1 MESLK
6 AINPNNTI
14 IESNKLIREMFD
26 YTITKRQFDLIY
38 AIISLVK
45 CTDNEFTEYAVPYKT
60 LGMIF
65 NPSNPDCKI
74 TYNDIEKAVN
84 GIMKSCFRIVTD
96 EKKYY
101 YHWVETAVLDE
112 KEHMVTFRL
121 NKDVQQFYLQLKTGE
136 YSAYLLKDLLS
147 LSTLFQANLF
157 RYLVANAGFSN
168 DIMIS
173 IDKAKTAFYGGEIR
187 TGELIKKIDAALVKI
202 NKKTNITATYE
213 KIKVGNSITSLN
225 FTIDNKYIKE
235 TQLKTK
241 AKIKAD
247 KKRSK
252 EMWQENQEMREKI
265 NSLEA
270 EIEMLKQKN

>member
-6 AINPNNTI
+6 VINPNNTI

-45 CTDNEFTEYAVPYKT
+45 CTDNEFTEYVVPYKT

-112 KEHMVTFRL
+112 KEHTVTFRL

-168 DIMIS
+168 DIVIS

-187 TGELIKKIDAALVKI
+187 TGELIKKIDAALIKI
-202 NKKTNITATYE
+202 NKKTNITAVYE
-213 KIKVGNSITSLN
+213 KIKSGNAITSLR

-235 TQLKTK
+235 TQQKTTS
-241 AKIKAD
+241 KIKSD
-247 KKRSK
+247 NKKSK
-252 EMWQENQEMREKI
+252 QMWQENLEMREKI
-265 NSLEA
+265 NVLEN
-270 EIEMLKQKN
+270 EIEFLKQKN